1 MILDVCFI
9 VPKNLSKSSLW
20 MSGIYKTMISLSVSM
35 ENSLD
40 TPFPPIKNVSL
51 RQLLSKNNYDGIE
64 EWYLSWI
71 TNMKSLFF
79 SVING
84 EDDYFNKNI
93 NDWDVSNVRNEVYV
107 YE

>member
-1 MILDVCFI
+1 
-9 VPKNLSKSSLW
+9 

-64 EWYLSWI
+64 EWY
-71 TNMKSLFF
+71 F
-79 SVING
+79 S
-84 EDDYFNKNI
+84 
-93 NDWDVSNVRNEVYV
+93 
-107 YE
+107 